1 MTTIQGILI
10 AGFIIAGAFASR
22 IFRTKVLYRLVAL
35 ALFLAAPILII
46 FPDFTTVIAHAL
58 GVGRGTDLLLYFSLV
73 AGIYVVLLMYLR
85 IRALDQKIAD
95 LTRAIALGNARK
107 IDQMRPNYGL
117 EEDHVV
123 TRP

>member
-10 AGFIIAGAFASR
+10 AGFVIAAVFASR

-35 ALFLAAPILII
+35 GLFLAAPILII

-58 GVGRGTDLLLYFSLV
+58 GVGRGTDLLLYFSLI
-73 AGIYVVLLMYLR
+73 AGIYVFLLMYLR
-85 IRALDQKIAD
+85 IRALDQKIAE

-107 IDQMRPNYGL
+107 IDHPRLDYNL
-117 EEDHVV
+117 EENRAA